1 MVRLLREMSMNIKIL
16 VNDGLFVRGDH
27 RRTGGSVI

>member
-1 MVRLLREMSMNIKIL
+1 MVRLLREMSMNIKTL

-27 RRTGGSVI
+27 RRAAGSII